1 MKAADEII
9 ADRNR
14 DLGVVLESFIKT
26 LEKLLKLPK
35 QKLNL
40 VLGKKD
46 SLRNEIEIQE
56 GS

>member
-46 SLRNEIEIQE
+46 SLRNVLRN
-56 GS
+56 